1 MKTLRKNYKYIIAGI
16 ALLTFVLILEDVF
29 EVPMLSMDKYMYALL
44 VIELRNNTLTAIM
57 KMITFMGSA
66 YFLGAFIIISFI
78 FIKNKKIPLCFLIN
92 LVTIT
97 LLNQTLKIIIK
108 RPRPIGYR
116 LINETGYS
124 FPSGHAMVTAAFY
137 GYLIYIIYKYIDNKV
152 LKYVLMVLCAFLILL
167 IGLSRIYLGV
177 HYASDVVGGIT
188 FSIFYLILFV
198 NISKKYISYK

>member
-78 FIKNKKIPLCFLIN
+78 FIKNKDRKS
-92 LVTIT
+92 TR
-97 LLNQTLKIIIK
+97 LNSSHQI
-108 RPRPIGYR
+108 
-116 LINETGYS
+116 
-124 FPSGHAMVTAAFY
+124 
-137 GYLIYIIYKYIDNKV
+137 
-152 LKYVLMVLCAFLILL
+152 
-167 IGLSRIYLGV
+167 
-177 HYASDVVGGIT
+177 
-188 FSIFYLILFV
+188 
-198 NISKKYISYK
+198 ISYAVFCL

>member
-44 VIELRNNTLTAIM
+44 VIELRNNTLTTIM

-124 FPSGHAMVTAAFY
+124 FPSGHAMVSTAFY
-137 GYLIYIIYKYIDNKV
+137 GYLIYIAYKNIENKTIRNITSIALTILVIAIDVSRVYI
-152 LKYVLMVLCAFLILL
+152 
-167 IGLSRIYLGV
+167 GV
-177 HYASDVVGGIT
+177 HYASDVI
-188 FSIFYLILFV
+188 
-198 NISKKYISYK
+198 

>member
-16 ALLTFVLILEDVF
+16 ALLTFVLIFGYVF
-29 EVPMLSMDKYMYALL
+29 EVPMLSMDKYMYTLL
-44 VIELRNNTLTAIM
+44 VIELRNNTLTTIM